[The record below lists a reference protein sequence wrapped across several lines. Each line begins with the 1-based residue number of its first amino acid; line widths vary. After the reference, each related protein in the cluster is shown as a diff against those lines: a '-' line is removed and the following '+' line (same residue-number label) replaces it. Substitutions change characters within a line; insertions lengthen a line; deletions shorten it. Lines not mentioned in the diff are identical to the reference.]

1 MQKTIPSN
9 FVPTKALLK
18 AVESHLTQLSCIT
31 VFINQRPDL
40 SIQMADIKCMFQ
52 GSLYPLYSSW
62 RCGKTSIFKNYNEDK
77 TNFLMDRELSNGLQ

>member
-18 AVESHLTQLSCIT
+18 AVESHLTQLSCII

-52 GSLYPLYSSW
+52 GSLYPLYSS
-62 RCGKTSIFKNYNEDK
+62 
-77 TNFLMDRELSNGLQ
+77 

>member
-31 VFINQRPDL
+31 VFINRGQIYLFKWLISSAGFRACCIHCTAARDV
-40 SIQMADIKCMFQ
+40 SITSFSSIIMKIKPTF
-52 GSLYPLYSSW
+52 
-62 RCGKTSIFKNYNEDK
+62 
-77 TNFLMDRELSNGLQ
+77 